1 MRCAH
6 SRSCKSRNA
15 RSMKQRS
22 ASNKTNT
29 SALQLIASSTA
40 SSISLSFGSMYGS
53 GWTRQAGGIE
63 RAWHLGGRHYDGIAR
78 KRSAE
83 VGERLSVL
91 VGDWWAV
98 QPARQAPQRSGR
110 RYVRDGATQAEV
122 AIVTPALHVLP
133 ASPCLCALVQICRA
147 GPQPE
152 DLHADERAECGCR
165 LAAFRTRTCLSR
177 VLAGSCAL
185 LKNRPK
191 TGPDQTMRAKRIT

>member
-40 SSISLSFGSMYGS
+40 SSISLSFGSMYGL

-98 QPARQAPQRSGR
+98 QPARQAPRRSGR
-110 RYVRDGATQAEV
+110 RYVRDGQRDTDGGRDRH
-122 AIVTPALHVLP
+122 T
-133 ASPCLCALVQICRA
+133 CAACPSNFSMPLRA
-147 GPQPE
+147 GPDMP
-152 DLHADERAECGCR
+152 R
-165 LAAFRTRTCLSR
+165 
-177 VLAGSCAL
+177 
-185 LKNRPK
+185 
-191 TGPDQTMRAKRIT
+191 GPAT